1 METFNT
7 HVHAIWNL
15 MVNHGTILLIKIGNN
30 TSKRKF
36 EVYIKSNSAHH
47 FIVSFYA
54 WRWATQIIKKKKKE
68 CQSLCR
74 KSSMAIPLKHWL
86 SKLSILYRGH
96 LLGSGH
102 RADQSQWWHIKK
114 QCLNWTFIIIS
125 NYKLTMSIGGNKKNL
140 FQLSNIS
147 KSFSMHYTAHL
158 KLSVSKLTS
167 LILANILSRIFFKKK
182 NKSSAGV

>member
-1 METFNT
+1 
-7 HVHAIWNL
+7 

-86 SKLSILYRGH
+86 SKLSISYRGH

-102 RADQSQWWHIKK
+102 RADQSQGWRIKK

-125 NYKLTMSIGGNKKNL
+125 NYKLTMSIGWNKNFL

-147 KSFSMHYTAHL
+147 KSFSLHYTAHL

-167 LILANILSRIFFKKK
+167 LILANILSRILKKI